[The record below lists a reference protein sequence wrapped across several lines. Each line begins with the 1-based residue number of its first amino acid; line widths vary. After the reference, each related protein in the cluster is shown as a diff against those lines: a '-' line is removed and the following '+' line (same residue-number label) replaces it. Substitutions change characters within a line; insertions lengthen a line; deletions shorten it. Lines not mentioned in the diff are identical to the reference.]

1 MIGKHT
7 YKKLLFELDLLQFFC
22 VTFMHLILRDVSPVY
37 KNGKGKRRVLQNKSY
52 KQKRLI
58 WIR

>member
-58 WIR
+58 